1 MLSDAQ
7 FHELVSGRWRGG
19 LAAALRGA
27 LGILEHPYGWIVR
40 RRNVRFDRGIVRP
53 AQVGAPVIGVG
64 NLTVGGTGKTP
75 LVAWLARWFLARQAA
90 VTVISRGYGAA
101 SGRPND
107 EALELA
113 ARLPDVPHLQNPDRV
128 AAARQ
133 ALAANPRQVLILDDA
148 FQHRRIARDLD
159 IVLLDALEPF
169 GFGRL
174 LPRGLLREPA
184 SGLARAQVVALS
196 RAGAVSERARRD
208 IEARARSLAPQAAWL
223 ELAHRPCG
231 YISAAGE
238 SLPLS
243 ELRGERVAAFCGIGN
258 PAGFRHTLES
268 CGVVALDLLALPD
281 HCAYGERELA
291 RVRSWLAGQQVQYA
305 ICTRKDLVKIP
316 HNELAGKRLVALNIE
331 LEIVRGQAEL
341 ESLLVPLAT
350 RVAARELPG

>member
-7 FHELVSGRWRGG
+7 FRELVSGRWRGG
-19 LAAALRGA
+19 IAAALRGA

-40 RRNVRFDRGIVRP
+40 RRDARFDRGQVRP
-53 AQVGAPVIGVG
+53 ARVGAPVIGVG

-101 SGRPND
+101 RGRPND

-113 ARLPDVPHLQNPDRV
+113 ARLPGVPHLQNPDRV

-184 SGLARAQVVALS
+184 SGLGRAQVVALS
-196 RAGAVSERARRD
+196 RSDAVGERARRD
-208 IEARARSLAPQAAWL
+208 IEARVQSLAPQAVWL

-231 YISAAGE
+231 YVSAGGE

-268 CGVVALDLLALPD
+268 CGPVALDLLALPD
-281 HCAYGERELA
+281 PQLWRCRSARGTLA
-291 RVRSWLAGQQVQYA
+291 CRLQVQYA
-305 ICTRKDLVKIP
+305 SSTR
-316 HNELAGKRLVALNIE
+316 RT
-331 LEIVRGQAEL
+331 
-341 ESLLVPLAT
+341 S
-350 RVAARELPG
+350 